1 MRGRF
6 FSFARATAPF
16 VALAIVCGGAA
27 CTSFGT
33 ETTPEV
39 DSGISDPA
47 DASVTPPP
55 PSEAG
60 PPPSTFR
67 NDPSLG
73 AEAFVAVTTGTSVCK
88 YNPGAAPY
96 CTGPTQASHTCAL
109 RNDGEVLCWGASKSG
124 RLGAVPQGDSI
135 DSAWRPSPTPAKVPG
150 LPAPATAIAA
160 GADHTCALLS
170 TKAVYCW
177 GYNWN
182 GQLGHG
188 DGIEGQPNAGTGQP
202 PGRLPLKNTGT
213 VKDLVAG
220 QGHTCVRFE
229 SGEVE
234 CTCKAND
241 QETDAFKA
249 RSFQK
254 ISLGWK
260 TSCGVDIAGGLWC
273 SGDSA
278 SNQITNPPN
287 APATMVLG
295 SIDDV
300 TVGYGHICATPR
312 GSGRP
317 QCWGNCA
324 GFGETTG
331 AQPCSRVPGNRVA
344 LPSVGNGSTV
354 PSVVEAGGAHTCWIE
369 ASNVYCFGASTS
381 GETGAPPG
389 LKGAPGDPI
398 LRNARTVSAS
408 ASHTCAV
415 TSTGDVFCWGNNDF
429 GQLGNS
435 DKSVDVATKVVF
447 PPGG

>member
-6 FSFARATAPF
+6 SSFARATGSF
-16 VALAIVCGGAA
+16 VAFAIVCGGAA

-39 DSGISDPA
+39 DGGS
-47 DASVTPPP
+47 
-55 PSEAG
+55 
-60 PPPSTFR
+60 FR

-73 AEAFVAVTTGTSVCK
+73 AEAFVAVTTGTSSCAF
-88 YNPGAAPY
+88 NDNDY
-96 CTGPTQASHTCAL
+96 CMGKKPASHTCAL
-109 RNDGEVLCWGASKSG
+109 RNDGAVLCWGAAKSG
-124 RLGAVPQGDSI
+124 RLGTVPSGDALKAPW
-135 DSAWRPSPTPAKVPG
+135 SANPRPSVVPG

-170 TKAVYCW
+170 TKAVTCW

-182 GQLGHG
+182 GQLGHS

-234 CTCKAND
+234 CTGKAND
-241 QETDAFKA
+241 QETDAFKG
-249 RSFQK
+249 RSFRK

-260 TSCGVDIAGGLWC
+260 TSCGVDTEGFLWC

-278 SNQITNPPN
+278 SNQITNIPN
-287 APATMVLG
+287 APAFQVLG

-317 QCWGNCA
+317 KCWGNCA
-324 GFGETTG
+324 GFGLAG
-331 AQPCSRVPGNRVA
+331 PSPCSRVAGNPVELPG
-344 LPSVGNGSTV
+344 LGNGSTA

-398 LRNARTVSAS
+398 LRNARDVSAS

-415 TSTGDVFCWGNNDF
+415 TSAGDVFCWGNNDF
-429 GQLGNS
+429 GQLGAS
-435 DKSVDVATKVVF
+435 GPSTPTATKVVF
-447 PPGG
+447 PPG